1 MELKVMMS
9 RADLWIYI
17 LIASENHK
25 RFYQRAPFLSHQNS
39 LLFTYVASGVM

>member
-1 MELKVMMS
+1 MS
-9 RADLWIYI
+9 
-17 LIASENHK
+17 IASEKKVCILITSVNHT